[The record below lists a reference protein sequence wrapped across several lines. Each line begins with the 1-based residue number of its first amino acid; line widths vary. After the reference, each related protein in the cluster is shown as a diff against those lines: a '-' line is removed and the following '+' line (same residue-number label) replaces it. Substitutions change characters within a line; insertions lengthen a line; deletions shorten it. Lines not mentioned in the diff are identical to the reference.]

1 MSAIKPLTDPYGL
14 DVLQPLG
21 GKNIARDVPT
31 VPDTAGELT
40 RELEKKR
47 QFASDAAH
55 ELRTP
60 VAGLRAELEEARM
73 HPDQTDLGD
82 LLDRA
87 LHDVDRLEAIISD
100 LLTLAKTEP
109 GLHMEL
115 QQVDLAELVEAEVS
129 RREGRVAIELVLESP
144 GSGVTVS
151 AVPTQIGRVLT
162 NLLDNA
168 QRHAEETVR
177 IQVSR
182 DGDSAELVVA
192 DDGDGIDEA
201 ERERIFQRFTRLDA
215 GRRRDPKGTGLG
227 LAISYDIAQA
237 HAGSLK
243 VEDSVTGGARFVL
256 RLPLA
261 ANSRPTRL
269 AETSTRPG

>member
-1 MSAIKPLTDPYGL
+1 MKPLTDPYGL

-21 GKNIARDVPT
+21 GKNTARVVP
-31 VPDTAGELT
+31 

-60 VAGLRAELEEARM
+60 IAGLRAELEEARM

-82 LLDRA
+82 LLNRA
-87 LHDVDRLEAIISD
+87 LYDVDRLEAIIGD
-100 LLTLAKTEP
+100 LLTLARAEP
-109 GLHMEL
+109 GLPMEL
-115 QQVDLAELVEAEVS
+115 QQVDLAELAQAEVS

-151 AVPTQIGRVLT
+151 AVPTQIGRLLT

-168 QRHAEETVR
+168 QHHAEETVWV
-177 IQVSR
+177 QVSR
-182 DGDSAELVVA
+182 DGDSAELAVA

-201 ERERIFQRFTRLDA
+201 DRERIFHRFIRLDA
-215 GRRRDPKGTGLG
+215 GRRRDPEGTGLG
-227 LAISYDIAQA
+227 LAISHDIAQA
-237 HAGSLK
+237 HAGSLE
-243 VEDSVTGGARFVL
+243 VEDSPTGGARFVL

-261 ANSRPTRL
+261 SASRPTRL
-269 AETSTRPG
+269 AETSTRSSS